1 MTVSGEEP
9 EEILRFLPLLPASFF
24 AEVLL
29 CLGTPI
35 DPLHRRCSLGT
46 VRQAK
51 QVICRHV
58 EELSSSN

>member
-29 CLGTPI
+29 CLGTAI
-35 DPLHRRCSLGT
+35 APLHRRRNIWLVG
-46 VRQAK
+46 QP
-51 QVICRHV
+51 
-58 EELSSSN
+58 